1 MNLFHAAR
9 HDRTSTAPAAPWV
22 SGHAAPEDRALGLEL
37 ELIELRLR
45 RADVRDESAD
55 ASALDSE
62 IMAVTAELSSLD
74 APFELRTVA

>member
-9 HDRTSTAPAAPWV
+9 HDRTSTAPAPRDHSPTV
-22 SGHAAPEDRALGLEL
+22 PPEDRALGLEL